1 MPRRDRA
8 RVHNLMTE
16 NIELNQPLLQ
26 PGTTRRTWHD
36 ARSAS

>member
-1 MPRRDRA
+1 MPRSDRA

-26 PGTTRRTWHD
+26 PGTTRRTCTTQ
-36 ARSAS
+36 RSAS